1 MSVGD
6 AQGDAVAEPV
16 GAEVHDDGKDD
27 GDYHAAF
34 AAKSSALDAAENDLA
49 AAEKE
54 WLTLEMRREEAE
66 NG

>member
-1 MSVGD
+1 MAALQEQIIELLESLND
-6 AQGDAVAEPV
+6 ADLYGRDP
-16 GAEVHDDGKDD
+16 
-27 GDYHAAF
+27 AAF

-49 AAEKE
+49 AAEEE